1 MKFRCMSKVARFA
14 ILSLLFMSVGVS
26 TPAMANLASSGG
38 GELASLFVQKSKFL
52 PVHQAFGV
60 EATQQGDVLTVSFR
74 ITPEHYIY
82 KDKIKLTL
90 PHGLSADTWTF
101 DKVHTMVDD
110 PDFGRV
116 AVFEQDV
123 VATAKLHATSNID
136 APISIRWQGCAKAG
150 LCYPPET
157 VKTSVNL
164 VANTK
169 HTKETTEQNAQSLGV
184 SSQTSKS
191 QDIKDKSKTTKTTT
205 DEQLADV
212 SSASDTSSSPLVK
225 VVDPQTSG
233 ADLEIASDTAHGTQV
248 WQDLAE
254 QETSHQLGI
263 FGEGQD
269 KNEVLPSK
277 NPSPQSSQTAPA
289 PQNNHQAV
297 MDNSDPFGVHKNP
310 VLAVL
315 LLFLAGLLLSFTPCV
330 YPMIPIV
337 ANIVTHHHKRSAMRG
352 LALSGS
358 YGLGVATAYGV
369 LGAVIA
375 WLGQAVG
382 VLGMLQNPYVLGVFA
397 IVFALLALCMF
408 DVVKIGLP
416 AGIKSRLHK
425 QSQRADGKLGSVGG
439 SFLAGAL
446 SALVV
451 SPCVS
456 APMAGALTAVS
467 SSSNVYFG
475 FVALFSLGL
484 GLSLPLMFIGLAQGK
499 FMPKAG
505 EWMNRV
511 KEFCGLLLLAV
522 SLSLL
527 ERLIISPL
535 MLVIWAVWFAV
546 MAFWLFKIKNIA
558 SQGFALVGAIWAVC
572 LVVGASMG
580 ANDAWRPLANF
591 KSQHTESVAR
601 ADIKITTLDELDEV
615 LAYHDKV
622 LVDITADWCVECR
635 VMERTLFTNR
645 PAVLDDYQVVKL
657 DISKTNDDSRAVL
670 SRYQLFGPP
679 ALLIYKNNQLQT
691 IMLGEVGRA
700 DFEQTLARF

>member
-1 MKFRCMSKVARFA
+1 MSKVAHFA
-14 ILSLLFMSVGVS
+14 VLSLLSVSVGVFAPTVS
-26 TPAMANLASSGG
+26 LAASGG
-38 GELASLFVQKSKFL
+38 GELAGLFAQKSKFL

-60 EATQQGDVLTVSFR
+60 EAMVQGDVLTVSFR
-74 ITPEHYIY
+74 VTPEHYIY

-90 PHGLSADTWTF
+90 PDGVSADTWTF
-101 DKVHTMVDD
+101 DKAHTMIDD
-110 PDFGRV
+110 PEFGRV

-123 VATAKLHATSNID
+123 VAITKLHATAD
-136 APISIRWQGCAKAG
+136 VEAPISVRWQGCAKAG

-157 VKTSVNL
+157 VKTSANL
-164 VANTK
+164 TASTK
-169 HTKETTEQNAQSLGV
+169 HIKEAAEQNAQSLSA

-191 QDIKDKSKTTKTTT
+191 QDIKDKSKTIKTTT

-212 SSASDTSSSPLVK
+212 SSASDTSSPLVK
-225 VVDPQTSG
+225 VVGSQTSDV
-233 ADLEIASDTAHGTQV
+233 DLEAASDIANDTKV
-248 WQDLAE
+248 WQDLVE
-254 QETSHQLGI
+254 KETSHQLNI
-263 FGEGQD
+263 FEEGQD
-269 KNEVLPSK
+269 KKEVAPSK
-277 NPSPQSSQTAPA
+277 NLNSQSPQTTPNS
-289 PQNNHQAV
+289 QNNHKAI
-297 MDNSDPFGVHKNP
+297 MDNPDPFGVHKNP

-315 LLFLAGLLLSFTPCV
+315 LLFLAGLLLSLTPCV

-337 ANIVTHHHKRSAMRG
+337 ANIVTHNKRGSMQG

-358 YGLGVATAYGV
+358 YGLGVATAYGF
-369 LGAVIA
+369 LGAMIA
-375 WLGQAVG
+375 WVGQAVG

-397 IVFALLALCMF
+397 IVFAVLALCMF
-408 DVVKIGLP
+408 DVLKIGLP
-416 AGIKSRLHK
+416 AVIKNRLH
-425 QSQRADGKLGSVGG
+425 QHSQRADGKLGTLGG

-475 FVALFSLGL
+475 FVALFALGL
-484 GLSLPLMFIGLAQGK
+484 GLSLPLMLIGVAQGR

-527 ERLIISPL
+527 ERLIFSSLI
-535 MLVIWAVWFAV
+535 LVMWAVWFAV
-546 MAFWLFKIKNIA
+546 MAVWLFKIKSLA
-558 SQGFALVGAIWAVC
+558 SQGFGLVAAIWAVC

-591 KSQHTESVAR
+591 KSQHTGSVAR
-601 ADIKITTLDELDEV
+601 ADIKITTLGELDEV
-615 LAYHDKV
+615 LPHHDKV

-635 VMERTLFTNR
+635 IMERTLFTNR
-645 PAVLDDYQVVKL
+645 PAVLSDYQVVKL
-657 DISKTNDDSRAVL
+657 DISDTNDDSRAVL

-679 ALLIYKNNQLQT
+679 ALLIYKHNQLQT
-691 IMLGEVGRA
+691 VLLGEVGRA
-700 DFEQTLARF
+700 DFENTLARF